1 MIAMKNRRQWAS
13 LQIAG
18 AYGSTHQ
25 ILYTH
30 HPDII
35 FVRIRKV
42 VANYNIRHSAF
53 DSKRCII
60 RSKGAMEREALD
72 LYIPYLT
79 LKKIKKQK
87 VWPQPPSR
95 HFEVGDSNFMTSA
108 DLKAVR
114 FMVAF
119 QHMNSK
125 A

>member
-1 MIAMKNRRQWAS
+1 
-13 LQIAG
+13 
-18 AYGSTHQ
+18 
-25 ILYTH
+25 
-30 HPDII
+30 
-35 FVRIRKV
+35 
-42 VANYNIRHSAF
+42 
-53 DSKRCII
+53 
-60 RSKGAMEREALD
+60 MEREALD